1 MVIVVAVVD
10 VVVMAEMEV
19 IVVLQYSIRIVVVV
33 MATKDV
39 NHCIRSSRDRFG
51 CYAELQIIVAIV
63 FEPGLGSRS
72 LFFFCFFVSERA
84 IRC

>member
-19 IVVLQYSIRIVVVV
+19 IVVLQYSIRIVVVN

-39 NHCIRSSRDRFG
+39 SHERVNLSRNSFVKSDG
-51 CYAELQIIVAIV
+51 NESLPVA
-63 FEPGLGSRS
+63 L
-72 LFFFCFFVSERA
+72 L
-84 IRC
+84 